1 MVYKCRR
8 PEFPTASLDIYHIII
23 MKASQQQSQSRND
36 YVNTLQSKASHT
48 APQSS
53 AFVFH
58 HDET

>member
-1 MVYKCRR
+1 MLQAGISDRVPGY
-8 PEFPTASLDIYHIII
+8 YHIII
-23 MKASQQQSQSRND
+23 MKGQQQSQSRND

-53 AFVFH
+53 TFVFH